1 MKIAIGSDHAGFE
14 AKNQIAVY
22 LKELGHEV
30 LDFGTYSTDSCD
42 YPEFGY
48 KVAKAVQT
56 GECERGVVIC
66 STGIG
71 ISIAANKVKG
81 IRCGLCTNTFMA
93 QKTRCHNDANVLA
106 MGASVTSVDEMK
118 RIVDIFFTTDFEG
131 GRHARRVGKITMI
144 ENGEFY

>member
-1 MKIAIGSDHAGFE
+1 MKVAIGSDHAGFD
-14 AKNQIAVY
+14 AKNQIAQY

-30 LDFGTYSTDSCD
+30 TDFGTYSNESCD

-66 STGIG
+66 GTGIG

-81 IRCGLCTNTFMA
+81 IRCTLCTNTFMA
-93 QKTRCHNDANVLA
+93 ERSRCHNDSNILA
-106 MGASVTSVDEMK
+106 MGASVTPVEEMK
-118 RIVDIFFTTDFEG
+118 KIVDVYFSTDFAG
-131 GRHARRVGKITMI
+131 GRHARRVDKITAI
-144 ENGEFY
+144 ENDEL